1 MVKERMPTRED
12 LIIIIII
19 PITHRVPVVSPRTK
33 LHEASLLVKG
43 EVLHVDL
50 AKWFI
55 DGRRF
60 PHDLPRMV
68 QNCLGHNGHLVV
80 AIGAEN
86 KINVHPDLCPLFT
99 RPR

>member
-50 AKWFI
+50 AK
-55 DGRRF
+55 
-60 PHDLPRMV
+60 
-68 QNCLGHNGHLVV
+68 
-80 AIGAEN
+80 
-86 KINVHPDLCPLFT
+86 
-99 RPR
+99 

>member
-12 LIIIIII
+12 LIIIIIII

-50 AKWFI
+50 AK
-55 DGRRF
+55 
-60 PHDLPRMV
+60 
-68 QNCLGHNGHLVV
+68 
-80 AIGAEN
+80 
-86 KINVHPDLCPLFT
+86 
-99 RPR
+99 